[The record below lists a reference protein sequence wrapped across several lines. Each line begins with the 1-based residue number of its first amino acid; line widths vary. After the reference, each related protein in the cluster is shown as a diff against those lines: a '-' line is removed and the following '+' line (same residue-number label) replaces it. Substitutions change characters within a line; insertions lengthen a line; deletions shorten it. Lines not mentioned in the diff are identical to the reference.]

1 MSARSS
7 SSRIV
12 YAAMA
17 IAGLLVVGAMLQVVR
32 LRRAQRDEMHAAL
45 QEEMLA
51 TARLLSETVEW
62 RRSYT
67 AFLLFAPV
75 HGRVTRSQT
84 PLRTAELSAFAT
96 GRLEAPALPV
106 IPASASSSSIRPG
119 GSASWT
125 APA

>member
-1 MSARSS
+1 MVHA
-7 SSRIV
+7 
-12 YAAMA
+12 A
-17 IAGLLVVGAMLQVVR
+17 IAVAALLVVVGMVQAVR

-75 HGRVTRSQT
+75 HGRVS
-84 PLRTAELSAFAT
+84 
-96 GRLEAPALPV
+96 
-106 IPASASSSSIRPG
+106 ASAAPLGTSDL
-119 GSASWT
+119 ASFVE
-125 APA
+125 